1 MKKTRA
7 GTYSRPRPYHVDN
20 DHRAGH
26 LDPTNLSQASRF
38 FLSLLV
44 LEEHRPS
51 QRRSNRGT
59 CWISVSHAVSRA
71 KILISPFVAIAPSL
85 RFLGRVEPTAIVA

>member
-38 FLSLLV
+38 FLSLLGV
-44 LEEHRPS
+44 
-51 QRRSNRGT
+51 RR
-59 CWISVSHAVSRA
+59 
-71 KILISPFVAIAPSL
+71 LDELDQPELPL
-85 RFLGRVEPTAIVA
+85 